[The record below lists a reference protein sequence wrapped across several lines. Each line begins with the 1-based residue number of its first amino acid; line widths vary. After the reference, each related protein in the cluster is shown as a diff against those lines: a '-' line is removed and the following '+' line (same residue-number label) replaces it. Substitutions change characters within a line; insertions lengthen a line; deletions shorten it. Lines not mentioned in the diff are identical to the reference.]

1 MHSARLIGITQPV
14 CTSLTEAMQIEMPT
28 TPQQLLAFC
37 ARVSSSANQ
46 DNHATGPRLIRSL
59 IRRQEWSPLEMV
71 SVTMEITTTRDI
83 ARQIL
88 RHRSFS
94 FQEFSQ
100 RYAEVTDEL
109 VLREARD
116 QDPADRQS
124 STPTEGGVKDWW
136 LRAQVSHREH
146 VLQLY
151 KAALNM
157 GIAKEVA
164 RTILPEGMTPS
175 KLYMAGTL
183 RSWVHY
189 VGLRALAGTQREHQ
203 LVAIS
208 CRGVLCDLFPDVLE
222 TLIDQWH
229 DGQ

>member
-1 MHSARLIGITQPV
+1 MHSAVLIGHTQPSGPQ
-14 CTSLTEAMQIEMPT
+14 TSHMTQG
-28 TPQQLLAFC
+28 QQLLAYC

-46 DNHATGPRLIRSL
+46 ENHTTGPRLIRSL

-116 QDPADRQS
+116 QHPTDRQS
-124 STPTEGGVKDWW
+124 SVPTEGGVKDWW
-136 LRAQVSHREH
+136 LRSQIATREH
-146 VLQLY
+146 IVQTY
-151 KAALNM
+151 KAALQM

-189 VGLRALAGTQREHQ
+189 VGLRSEMGTQYEHR
-203 LVAIS
+203 LVVAS
-208 CRGVLCDLFPDVLE
+208 CWSLLCDLFPDVVGEGGL
-222 TLIDQWH
+222 
-229 DGQ
+229 

>member
-1 MHSARLIGITQPV
+1 MHSAKLIGHTQPSGD
-14 CTSLTEAMQIEMPT
+14 TSHMTSG
-28 TPQQLLAFC
+28 QQLLAYC
-37 ARVSSSANQ
+37 ARVSSSTNQ

-116 QDPADRQS
+116 QDPTDRQS
-124 STPTEGGVKDWW
+124 STPTVEGGVKDWW

-146 VLQLY
+146 CMQMY
-151 KAALNM
+151 KAALQM

-164 RTILPEGMTPS
+164 RAILPEGMTPS

-189 VGLRALAGTQREHQ
+189 VGLRTTPGTQREHQ
-203 LVAIS
+203 LVAAS
-208 CRGVLCDLFPDVLE
+208 CWSILCDLFPDVVGEGGL
-222 TLIDQWH
+222 
-229 DGQ
+229 